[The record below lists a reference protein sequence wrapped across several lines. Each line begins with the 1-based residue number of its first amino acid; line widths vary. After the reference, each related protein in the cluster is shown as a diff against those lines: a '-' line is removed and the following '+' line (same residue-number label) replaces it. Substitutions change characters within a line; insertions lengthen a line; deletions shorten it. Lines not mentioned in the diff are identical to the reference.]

1 MIDMYDII
9 FVRSRYM
16 IVGADS
22 DINISANAHNP
33 SNVVIEH
40 LRT

>member
-1 MIDMYDII
+1 MINMYNII

-22 DINISANAHNP
+22 DINISADAHTFFFAIIP
-33 SNVVIEH
+33 QM
-40 LRT
+40 